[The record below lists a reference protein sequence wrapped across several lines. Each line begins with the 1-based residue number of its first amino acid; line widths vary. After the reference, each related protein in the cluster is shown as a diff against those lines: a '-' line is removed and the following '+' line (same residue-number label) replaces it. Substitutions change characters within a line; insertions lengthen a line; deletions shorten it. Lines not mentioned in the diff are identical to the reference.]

1 MNRNQAA
8 VHLGAANNPTVSAEA
23 KHYSRQQLI
32 SAGHKSSGI
41 SKQKIAGWIGA
52 TTNPQ
57 LSQQSQHEARKAV
70 MDAVCPDVDDS
81 DRSSRTSRCSSQTS
95 TITRTIERSG
105 KKLAKSF
112 QKLRCRTSALHENYW
127 ATVKHDDNE
136 CRIKW

>member
-8 VHLGAANNPTVSAEA
+8 GHLGAANNPTVSAEA

-95 TITRTIERSG
+95 RCSSQASRSSSRTSNC
-105 KKLAKSF
+105 SF
-112 QKLRCRTSALHENYW
+112 QTPYGQDGHY
-127 ATVKHDDNE
+127 DDDSDHLE
-136 CRIKW
+136 SDDDYSDY